1 MTTPSFRSSGTSV
14 SILQQEDGRVELVVT
29 QVNIVPVTAAD
40 VGNFDVV
47 ARAAVGTISDE
58 NESTMDPA
66 EIVEALR
73 YAADKVEEKNGGAGG

>member
-1 MTTPSFRSSGTSV
+1 MTPSFRSSGTAV
-14 SILQQEDGRVELVVT
+14 SILQPEDGRVELVVA

-47 ARAAVGTISDE
+47 ARAAVGTISDQ
-58 NESTMDPA
+58 NESTMGPA

-73 YAADKVEEKNGGAGG
+73 YAADKVEEKDSGTGG

>member
-1 MTTPSFRSSGTSV
+1 MTTPSFRSSGTTV

-58 NESTMDPA
+58 NGSTMDPG

-73 YAADKVEEKNGGAGG
+73 YAADKVEEKNSGTGG